1 MFETDDMRST
11 PIDIQ
16 TSEEN
21 VFGRRIRIFK
31 LLDFDV
37 KIDLSWIILAILIT
51 WSLSS
56 GYFPFYYKGL
66 PKSTYWLMGAI
77 GAIGLFVSIV
87 LHELAHSVVA
97 RAQGLP
103 MKGITLF
110 IFGGVAEMGSEPD
123 SARDEFLMAVVGP
136 LTSLVL
142 GGIFYGLYVI
152 GKGTLPQP
160 VDGVLGY
167 LSLINILLAAFNL
180 LPAFPLDGGRIL
192 RSALWVWKKNLRW
205 ATAVSSKIGAGFGIA
220 FIVLGVLNILSG
232 NFIGG
237 MWWFLIGM
245 LLQGASKSSYQ
256 EMLTRRALEG
266 ESISRFMNK
275 NPVSVSP
282 DLPIEG
288 LVEDFF
294 YKYHYKMFP
303 VVADS
308 KDLVGCVS
316 IKQVKEIP
324 REGWKNKRVEDITE
338 KCSDNN
344 SISPHADAV
353 QAFSA
358 MRRSGASRLMVVDEG
373 NLVGIISLKDML
385 NFLALKVELEED

>member
-1 MFETDDMRST
+1 M
-11 PIDIQ
+11 
-16 TSEEN
+16 
-21 VFGRRIRIFK
+21 FGRRIRIFR

-56 GYFPFYYKGL
+56 GYFPFYYRNL
-66 PKSTYWLMGAI
+66 AESTYWLMGAI
-77 GAIGLFVSIV
+77 GAIGLFVSIII
-87 LHELAHSVVA
+87 HELAHSVVA

-110 IFGGVAEMGSEPD
+110 IFGGVAEMGSEPN
-123 SARDEFLMAVVGP
+123 SAKAEFLMAVVGP

-142 GGIFYGLYVI
+142 AGFFYALYVF
-152 GKGTLPQP
+152 GQGRLPSP
-160 VDGVLGY
+160 VGGVLGY

-205 ATAVSSKIGAGFGIA
+205 ATGVSSKIGAGFGIA
-220 FIVLGVLNILSG
+220 FIILGVLNILRG

-245 LLQGASKSSYQ
+245 LLQGAAKGSYQ

-266 ESISRFMNK
+266 ESIGRFMNK
-275 NPVSVSP
+275 NPVSVRP
-282 DLPIEG
+282 DLTIES

-303 VVADS
+303 VVTAS
-308 KDLVGCVS
+308 ENLIGCVS

-324 REGWKNKRVEDITE
+324 RADWKERQVEYIAERCSE
-338 KCSDNN
+338 KN

-353 QAFSA
+353 QAFSV
-358 MRRSGASRLMVVDEG
+358 MRRNGASRLMVVDEG
-373 NLVGIISLKDML
+373 KLVGIISLKDML
-385 NFLALKVELEED
+385 SFLALKVDLEED